1 MIASDGYE
9 YETLADRLLGRPKEC
24 TRNGN
29 LRHYAQ
35 TYGQEVFRAY
45 QKGFD
50 EVCPEGDPGP
60 SEKFA
65 EAHSKGIDAAYATG
79 KFEGRQAA
87 KRELAKHFADLID
100 RTDAAALSEPS
111 RPSGDGLPAAVPAPS
126 SPVHPAN

>member
-65 EAHSKGIDAAYATG
+65 EAHSKGIDAAYVTG
-79 KFEGRQAA
+79 KFEGRQAN
-87 KRELAKHFADLID
+87 LHLD
-100 RTDAAALSEPS
+100 RLTR
-111 RPSGDGLPAAVPAPS
+111 RPSGNGQPASLSAAPA
-126 SPVHPAN
+126 PVHPAN

>member
-65 EAHSKGIDAAYATG
+65 KAHSKGIDAAYATG

-87 KRELAKHFADLID
+87 KRELAKHFADLTD
-100 RTDAAALSEPS
+100 RIIFDHLTR
-111 RPSGDGLPAAVPAPS
+111 RPSGNGQPASLSAAPA
-126 SPVHPAN
+126 PVHPAN